1 MSGITY
7 TPKEPREKV
16 KSRITDESRKRMSE
30 GAKRANREGT
40 AETLMDRRLQ
50 KYLNDNPL
58 VSRNEFY
65 IRIQNAQDGHRRHF
79 ITDSLF
85 VSIDGEK
92 WYEVENVVK
101 KIEGAQSD

>member
-58 VSRNEFY
+58 VS
-65 IRIQNAQDGHRRHF
+65 
-79 ITDSLF
+79 
-85 VSIDGEK
+85 SIDGEK